1 MTILPKRTPALSIQR
16 ALTNVVF
23 PNVRLASVITVR
35 CLSDT
40 SRSSPSTA
48 STRHTPVLLTEVLDI
63 LQPRPN
69 QWYLDATFGEG
80 GYTEAILRTCDC
92 RVIAIDQD
100 PYAIEKARQMATQ
113 PEYKNRLFPIL
124 GPFGDLSQ
132 LLQRIKSP
140 TTTDPHLPLPPNSLA
155 GIVYDIGV
163 CSSQIDEPSRG
174 FSYLQDGPLDMR
186 MASKGSQE
194 VSERDI
200 QTRLGRRTLPA
211 SVIVN
216 NFTVDQLAYLFR
228 TYGEERY
235 ALRIAQ
241 QIHTYRQKHVISTTQ
256 QLANIIYDAVPHA
269 LRQRT
274 SGAGGGKQRR
284 NPAARV
290 FQSLRIYVNDELG
303 ELTKSL
309 EYALDLL
316 MPTGRLAVVTFHS
329 LEDKLVKRTF
339 QKRLSAPTDEVTS
352 DSSPRLTYRALTK
365 HVITPSKAET
375 KSNPRARSAKLRAIE
390 RIPSPVNDPSDS

>member
-1 MTILPKRTPALSIQR
+1 MA
-16 ALTNVVF
+16 
-23 PNVRLASVITVR
+23 TVR
-35 CLSDT
+35 HLSNASHSPT
-40 SRSSPSTA
+40 SPSSTNP
-48 STRHTPVLLTEVLDI
+48 TRHIPVLLTEVLDI

-80 GYTEAILRTCDC
+80 GYTEAILRACDC

-100 PYAIEKARQMATQ
+100 PYAIEKAQAMANQ
-113 PEYKNRLFPIL
+113 PEYKYRLFPIL
-124 GPFGDLSQ
+124 GPFGNLPQ
-132 LLQRIKSP
+132 LLQRIRSSN
-140 TTTDPHLPLPPNSLA
+140 TTDSDLPLPPTSLA

-174 FSYLQDGPLDMR
+174 FSYLHDGPLDMR
-186 MASKGSQE
+186 MASKGSRE

-211 SVIVN
+211 SVIIN
-216 NFTVDQLAYLFR
+216 NFTVDQLAHLFR

-241 QIHTYRQKHVISTTQ
+241 QIHTYRQKYVISTTQ
-256 QLANIIYDAVPHA
+256 QLADIIYDAVPHA

-274 SGAGGGKQRR
+274 SGDGGGKQRR

-290 FQSLRIYVNDELG
+290 FQSLRIYVNNELS

-339 QKRLSAPTDEVTS
+339 QKRLSTPTVSPLLVPVDEDTS
-352 DSSPRLTYRALTK
+352 DSSPRLVYRTLTK
-365 HVITPSKAET
+365 HVITPSKGES

-390 RIPSPVNDPSDS
+390 RISSLINDQSDS